1 VPIDYRYHIGS
12 LVAIFLA
19 LLLGILI
26 GIGLVGNPQELDRL
40 VSELKEDYRKVSETK
55 DARIAELNESE
66 REAAMLTRETV
77 AAVIARRLQGKRI
90 AIVVDHDFGDDP
102 TPDVLRGTLKAAGA
116 TIVSTTVIT
125 RNFVTLPPKVKQRVQ
140 QRLNLYLPPGVYVRT
155 VIAETIA
162 QDLARGR
169 RPLILELQSSGLL
182 KSAADSDYSSRP
194 DIVLV
199 VGGAVDPHDIAPE
212 RIDLPLIKKLV
223 ELGVRVVGVE
233 AKGAAVSVIPLYKAA
248 GIPTVD
254 NADTAAGRLS
264 TVILLAGAD
273 GHYGLK
279 DTADSFIPPIS
290 QAAQR

>member
-1 VPIDYRYHIGS
+1 MPIDYRYHIGS
-12 LVAIFLA
+12 LVAVFLA

-26 GIGLVGNPQELDRL
+26 GIGLVGNPQEVERMVERL
-40 VSELKEDYRKVSETK
+40 RKDNEVKAAE
-55 DARIAELNESE
+55 IAQLNESQ
-66 REAAMLTRETV
+66 RQSDMLGRETV
-77 AAVIARRLQGKRI
+77 AAIIAGRLQGKRI

-116 TIVSTTVIT
+116 TIVSTMVFT
-125 RNFVTLPPKVKQRVQ
+125 RSFVTLPPKVKERVQ
-140 QRLNLYLPPGVYVRT
+140 QRLNLYLPPGVYLRT
-155 VIAETIA
+155 VIAEAVA

-169 RPLILELQSSGLL
+169 RPLILELQSIGLL

-194 DIVLV
+194 DVVLV
-199 VGGAVDPHDIAPE
+199 VGGAANPQDTAPE

-264 TVILLAGAD
+264 TVILLAGAN
-273 GHYGLK
+273 GHYGVK

-290 QAAQR
+290 ESAQR

>member
-26 GIGLVGNPQELDRL
+26 GIGLVGNPQELDRV
-40 VSELKEDYRKVSETK
+40 VSELKEDYRRISETK
-55 DARIAELNESE
+55 DARIAELSEGE
-66 REAAMLTRETV
+66 REAAMLARETV
-77 AAVIARRLQGKRI
+77 AAVIAGRLDGTRI

-116 TIVSTTVIT
+116 DVVSTMVVT

-155 VIAETIA
+155 VIAEAVA

-169 RPLILELQSSGLL
+169 GTLIPELQSIGLL
-182 KSAADSDYSSRP
+182 RSAADSDYSSRP
-194 DIVLV
+194 DVVLV
-199 VGGAVDPHDIAPE
+199 VGGADHPEDIAPE
-212 RIDLPLIKKLV
+212 RIDLPLIRKLV

-254 NADTAAGRLS
+254 NADTQAGRLS
-264 TVILLAGAD
+264 TVVLLSGED
-273 GHYGLK
+273 GHYGVK

-290 QAAQR
+290 QAPQR